1 MNQMMILF
9 NSSWRVLMKDSTCFQ
24 NMRLSDFDDN
34 ATRWPSDLLSI
45 YIYRYIYLDMIWIFK
60 LKVML
65 RSTTGPYGRP
75 M

>member
-1 MNQMMILF
+1 
-9 NSSWRVLMKDSTCFQ
+9 MKDSTCFQ
-24 NMRLSDFDDN
+24 NMRLNDFDDN

-45 YIYRYIYLDMIWIFK
+45 YIYISGHDIDFK

-65 RSTTGPYGRP
+65 RSTTSPYGRP

>member
-1 MNQMMILF
+1 
-9 NSSWRVLMKDSTCFQ
+9 MKDTTCFQ
-24 NMRLSDFDDN
+24 NTRLIDFDDN

-45 YIYRYIYLDMIWIFK
+45 YIYIYIYLSEHDMVFK

-65 RSTTGPYGRP
+65 RSTTGPYGQP

>member
-1 MNQMMILF
+1 MANF
-9 NSSWRVLMKDSTCFQ
+9 NERFYMFSKLNGF
-24 NMRLSDFDDN
+24 NDN
-34 ATRWPSDLLSI
+34 ATRWPSDYLSI
-45 YIYRYIYLDMIWIFK
+45 YICGHEMDFK